1 MANPIETGKACG
13 GDLPVF
19 GDLPLGLFRAD
30 QDGVLLSVNT
40 ALARILGAEN
50 CADLVGLQID
60 RFLADSGSLAYLIEM
75 LGDSSAA
82 LQGSQIEIRRMDG
95 TPIWVRANLRLFE
108 DDDKTFI
115 EGAFDDI
122 SDVRKQWEE
131 TSTSQLLVDA
141 VNEAHS
147 RFATGAEAEEV
158 FAWLVGRIMEF
169 SQSTSGFV
177 VARDGRQGR
186 VLAAI
191 GLQAYGAARRFDAL
205 LDAGPATAKSADLEI
220 PILRGENLIGLF
232 GISGRPGGYGSE
244 FLAQLRPVLAA
255 CTTLIQANRVDVKR
269 RSVEA
274 ELEYAET
281 ATRAML
287 ETAASG
293 IVTASA
299 DGIIRSFNR
308 AAERLFGYEASEI
321 VGQNLKVLMPAPPRE
336 WHERYIERYLKTG
349 LAKVIGNDTD
359 GVAVRKDG
367 STFPVHLAV
376 SEYQVQ
382 GEQFFAGVITDISE
396 RVASETALSEALEE
410 AERATRAKTAFLAS
424 MSHEIRTPMN
434 GVLGMAGM
442 LEDTLLDAE
451 QRQYLDI
458 IKGSGELLL
467 GIINDILD
475 FSKVESGR
483 IELEDSAFDPLTL
496 VQESL
501 ALVKLE
507 ADGKGLTLEVSAPA
521 DLPVLVG
528 DTGRIRQILLNLLSN
543 AIKFTETGG
552 VTVEIETTVED
563 GSGHLSLAVRDTGI
577 GIEREKVGDVF
588 RSFAQAD
595 ASTSRRYGGT
605 GLGLAISRELAGL
618 MGGDL
623 SVESE
628 AGVGSVFT
636 FTAVLPVG
644 SAASIG
650 SRTTALSTKASPG
663 DFAGSKVRILLAE
676 DTVTNQRVI
685 SAMLAK
691 YGFRIEVA
699 CNGLEALEAVKSRP
713 FDLVLMDV
721 RMPEMDGIE
730 ATRQIRALEIKQP
743 MITAMTA
750 DVIQE
755 TVDLCFEAGMDE
767 FLTKPVRVQEILD
780 VISNLPEPSEEASR
794 ALRYSSLD
802 GLGEL
807 LEVDDVDL
815 IGSLADT
822 YLADL
827 SAGLTAIAAGSD
839 VGDSEAVMDVAHKL
853 KSSSRL
859 MGAPHLGDLAEVIET
874 SARNGEVPDA
884 AAFGEFV
891 AAANEVSEALTRILP
906 FEAAS

>member
-1 MANPIETGKACG
+1 
-13 GDLPVF
+13 
-19 GDLPLGLFRAD
+19 
-30 QDGVLLSVNT
+30 
-40 ALARILGAEN
+40 
-50 CADLVGLQID
+50 
-60 RFLADSGSLAYLIEM
+60 
-75 LGDSSAA
+75 
-82 LQGSQIEIRRMDG
+82 
-95 TPIWVRANLRLFE
+95 
-108 DDDKTFI
+108 
-115 EGAFDDI
+115 
-122 SDVRKQWEE
+122 
-131 TSTSQLLVDA
+131 
-141 VNEAHS
+141 
-147 RFATGAEAEEV
+147 
-158 FAWLVGRIMEF
+158 
-169 SQSTSGFV
+169 
-177 VARDGRQGR
+177 
-186 VLAAI
+186 
-191 GLQAYGAARRFDAL
+191 
-205 LDAGPATAKSADLEI
+205 
-220 PILRGENLIGLF
+220 
-232 GISGRPGGYGSE
+232 
-244 FLAQLRPVLAA
+244 
-255 CTTLIQANRVDVKR
+255 
-269 RSVEA
+269 
-274 ELEYAET
+274 
-281 ATRAML
+281 
-287 ETAASG
+287 
-293 IVTASA
+293 
-299 DGIIRSFNR
+299 
-308 AAERLFGYEASEI
+308 
-321 VGQNLKVLMPAPPRE
+321 
-336 WHERYIERYLKTG
+336 
-349 LAKVIGNDTD
+349 
-359 GVAVRKDG
+359 
-367 STFPVHLAV
+367 
-376 SEYQVQ
+376 
-382 GEQFFAGVITDISE
+382 
-396 RVASETALSEALEE
+396 
-410 AERATRAKTAFLAS
+410 

-442 LEDTLLDAE
+442 LEDTNLDAE

-475 FSKVESGR
+475 FSKVESGQ
-483 IELEDSAFDPLTL
+483 IEFEDMAFDPASVVQDCIALMKPDASAKSL
-496 VQESL
+496 VF
-501 ALVKLE
+501 
-507 ADGKGLTLEVSAPA
+507 EVAKSG
-521 DLPVLVG
+521 DLPAALVG

-543 AIKFTETGG
+543 AVKFTESGTI
-552 VTVEIETTVED
+552 TVEVGAVPHGKD
-563 GSGHLSLAVRDTGI
+563 FDFSLAVRDTGI
-577 GIEREKVGDVF
+577 GIAPEKLAGIF

-605 GLGLAISRELAGL
+605 GLGLAISKRLAGL

-623 SVESE
+623 IARSE
-628 AGVGSVFT
+628 PGVGSSFAFSVR
-636 FTAVLPVG
+636 LPPGDPASLG
-644 SAASIG
+644 SSDSSLVTKVDPGSLDG
-650 SRTTALSTKASPG
+650 SR
-663 DFAGSKVRILLAE
+663 VRILLAE

-699 CNGLEALEAVKSRP
+699 GNGLEAVEAVRSRP

-827 SAGLTAIAAGSD
+827 SAGLTALAAGSD